1 MEEEVSEYGSGCES
15 GWTMYLGPS
24 HEKAASRLTKGG
36 DSQELDEEEE
46 EGFSM
51 VSDASS
57 GPPQVQE
64 DVYCYYNQHIG
75 EKNGCF
81 MSSSSPSFPTAPLQ
95 NECSKRRRVETDGP
109 KQRKGPG
116 RCLDDTASSPFI
128 DFSRNVRGEIPLS
141 WFYTTSTFFLA
152 RTLLSSLY
160 QETSLHRV
168 PLIFAARLQHLR
180 R

>member
-36 DSQELDEEEE
+36 NSQEVEEEEGAEE

-64 DVYCYYNQHIG
+64 EVYCYYYPQHIG
-75 EKNGCF
+75 ERNGCL
-81 MSSSSPSFPTAPLQ
+81 MSSACPSFPTAALQ
-95 NECSKRRRVETDGP
+95 NECGKRRRVETDHP

-116 RCLDDTASSPFI
+116 SCLDDTASSPFF
-128 DFSRNVRGEIPLS
+128 DFSRNVRGEIP
-141 WFYTTSTFFLA
+141 
-152 RTLLSSLY
+152 
-160 QETSLHRV
+160 
-168 PLIFAARLQHLR
+168 
-180 R
+180 